1 MKEFNQYMEQFKE
14 NSLKEKKEIALEQL
28 KIITGLT
35 NAMCIELGC
44 ANEMIITKDVLEGQ
58 KNKESEE
65 DFVEAVTI
73 NNVPKRIKVTN
84 SSGSKEH
91 IFKSIRETANFFK
104 VDPKT
109 VKHRLNTG
117 EKLNHCKIEYC

>member
-65 DFVEAVTI
+65 DFVEAV
-73 NNVPKRIKVTN
+73 VVYA
-84 SSGSKEH
+84 SSIQTSLCDL
-91 IFKSIRETANFFK
+91 
-104 VDPKT
+104 VD
-109 VKHRLNTG
+109 
-117 EKLNHCKIEYC
+117 KITEILENKDNK